1 MTGRKADIIHRLY
14 ELQEKMEE
22 SEGYWKDAL
31 ERDALMESEGYEEQY
46 QTLYQ
51 EYWDI
56 MMKEVEERWRKYV
69 EGILG
74 YGHFTEKIYVE
85 ELEMIMEA
93 DGKLVD
99 EYQGYILRSGMD
111 PFGALTYWI
120 KAPDGGSVEESF
132 DFVSDADAI
141 ISFRDMVDRNEF
153 IEMR

>member
-14 ELQEKMEE
+14 EIQEKMEDVD
-22 SEGYWKDAL
+22 GYWEDAL
-31 ERDALMESEGYEEQY
+31 ERDALMESEGYEEQH
-46 QTLYQ
+46 QALYQ

-74 YGHFTEKIYVE
+74 DGHFTEKIYVE

-132 DFVSDADAI
+132 DFVSDANAI
-141 ISFRDMVDRNEF
+141 VSFHNMVDRNEF
-153 IEMR
+153 Y

>member
-31 ERDALMESEGYEEQY
+31 ERCALMESEEYEEQY

-74 YGHFTEKIYVE
+74 DGNFTEKINVE
-85 ELEMIMEA
+85 
-93 DGKLVD
+93 
-99 EYQGYILRSGMD
+99 
-111 PFGALTYWI
+111 
-120 KAPDGGSVEESF
+120 
-132 DFVSDADAI
+132 
-141 ISFRDMVDRNEF
+141 
-153 IEMR
+153 

>member
-1 MTGRKADIIHRLY
+1 MIGRKADIIHRLY

-31 ERDALMESEGYEEQY
+31 ESDALMESEGYEEQH
-46 QTLYQ
+46 QVLYQ
-51 EYWDI
+51 EYWYI

-74 YGHFTEKIYVE
+74 DGHFTEKIYVE

-132 DFVSDADAI
+132 DFVSDANAI
-141 ISFRDMVDRNEF
+141 VSFRDMVDRNEF
-153 IEMR
+153 Y

>member
-31 ERDALMESEGYEEQY
+31 ESDALMESEGYEEQH
-46 QTLYQ
+46 QVLYQ
-51 EYWDI
+51 EYWYI

-74 YGHFTEKIYVE
+74 DGHFTEKIYVE

-141 ISFRDMVDRNEF
+141 ISFRGMVDRNEF
-153 IEMR
+153 Y

>member
-22 SEGYWKDAL
+22 VDGYWEDAL

-74 YGHFTEKIYVE
+74 DGHFTEKIYVE

-132 DFVSDADAI
+132 DFVSDANAI
-141 ISFRDMVDRNEF
+141 VSFRDMVDRNEF
-153 IEMR
+153 Y

>member
-14 ELQEKMEE
+14 EIQEKMEE

-31 ERDALMESEGYEEQY
+31 ESDALMESEGYEEQH
-46 QTLYQ
+46 QVLYQ
-51 EYWDI
+51 EYWYI

-74 YGHFTEKIYVE
+74 DGHFTEKIYVE

-132 DFVSDADAI
+132 DFVSDANAI
-141 ISFRDMVDRNEF
+141 VSFRDMVDRNEF
-153 IEMR
+153 Y

>member
-31 ERDALMESEGYEEQY
+31 ERYALMESEEYEEQY
-46 QTLYQ
+46 QALYQ

-74 YGHFTEKIYVE
+74 DGHFTEKIYVE

-132 DFVSDADAI
+132 DFVSDANAI
-141 ISFRDMVDRNEF
+141 VSFHNMVDRNEF
-153 IEMR
+153 Y

>member
-31 ERDALMESEGYEEQY
+31 ERCALMESEEYEEQY

-51 EYWDI
+51 EYWYI

-74 YGHFTEKIYVE
+74 DGHFTEKIYVE

-99 EYQGYILRSGMD
+99 EYQRYILRSGMD

-132 DFVSDADAI
+132 DFVSDANAI
-141 ISFRDMVDRNEF
+141 VSFRDMVDRNEF
-153 IEMR
+153 Y

>member
-31 ERDALMESEGYEEQY
+31 ERYALMESEEYEEQY

-51 EYWDI
+51 EYWYI

-74 YGHFTEKIYVE
+74 DGHFTEKIYVE

-132 DFVSDADAI
+132 DFVSDANAI
-141 ISFRDMVDRNEF
+141 VSFRDMVDRNEF
-153 IEMR
+153 Y

>member
-14 ELQEKMEE
+14 EIQEKMEE
-22 SEGYWKDAL
+22 VDGYWEDAL
-31 ERDALMESEGYEEQY
+31 ERDDLMESEGYEELHQA
-46 QTLYQ
+46 LYQ

-74 YGHFTEKIYVE
+74 DGHFTEKIYVE

-99 EYQGYILRSGMD
+99 EYQGYILSSGMD

-120 KAPDGGSVEESF
+120 KSPYGEPLEESF

-141 ISFRDMVDRNEF
+141 LSFRDMVDRNEF
-153 IEMR
+153 Y

>member
-31 ERDALMESEGYEEQY
+31 ERYALMESEEYEEQY

-51 EYWDI
+51 EYWYI

-74 YGHFTEKIYVE
+74 DGHFTEKIYVE

-132 DFVSDADAI
+132 DFVSDANAI
-141 ISFRDMVDRNEF
+141 VSFHNMVDRNEF
-153 IEMR
+153 Y

>member
-1 MTGRKADIIHRLY
+1 MTGRKVDIIHRLY

-56 MMKEVEERWRKYV
+56 MMMEVEERWRKYV

-99 EYQGYILRSGMD
+99 EYQGYILSSGMD
-111 PFGALTYWI
+111 PFGTLTYWI
-120 KAPDGGSVEESF
+120 KSPDGEPVEESF

-153 IEMR
+153 Y

>member
-22 SEGYWKDAL
+22 VDGYWEDAL
-31 ERDALMESEGYEEQY
+31 ERDALMESEGYEEQH
-46 QTLYQ
+46 QALYQ

-74 YGHFTEKIYVE
+74 DGHFTEKIYVE

-132 DFVSDADAI
+132 DFVSDANAI
-141 ISFRDMVDRNEF
+141 VSFRDMVDRNEF
-153 IEMR
+153 Y

>member
-31 ERDALMESEGYEEQY
+31 ERCALMESEEYEEQY

-74 YGHFTEKIYVE
+74 DGHFTEKIYVE

-132 DFVSDADAI
+132 DFVSDANAI
-141 ISFRDMVDRNEF
+141 VSFRDMVDRNEF
-153 IEMR
+153 Y

>member
-14 ELQEKMEE
+14 EIQEKMEE
-22 SEGYWKDAL
+22 VDGYWEDAL
-31 ERDALMESEGYEEQY
+31 ERDALMESEGYEEQH
-46 QTLYQ
+46 QALYQ

-74 YGHFTEKIYVE
+74 DGHFTEKIYVE

-132 DFVSDADAI
+132 DFVSDANAI
-141 ISFRDMVDRNEF
+141 VSFHNMVDRNEF
-153 IEMR
+153 Y

>member
-22 SEGYWKDAL
+22 VDGYWEDAL
-31 ERDALMESEGYEEQY
+31 ERDALMESEGYEELHQA
-46 QTLYQ
+46 LYQ

-74 YGHFTEKIYVE
+74 DGHFTEKIYVE

-93 DGKLVD
+93 DGKFVD
-99 EYQGYILRSGMD
+99 EYQGYILRSGKD
-111 PFGALTYWI
+111 PFGTLTYWI
-120 KAPDGGSVEESF
+120 KSPDREPVEESF

-153 IEMR
+153 Y

>member
-22 SEGYWKDAL
+22 VDGYWEDAL
-31 ERDALMESEGYEEQY
+31 ERDALMESEGYEELHQA
-46 QTLYQ
+46 LYQ

-74 YGHFTEKIYVE
+74 DGHFTEKIYVE

-132 DFVSDADAI
+132 DFVSDANAI
-141 ISFRDMVDRNEF
+141 VSFRDMVDRNEF
-153 IEMR
+153 Y

>member
-1 MTGRKADIIHRLY
+1 
-14 ELQEKMEE
+14 
-22 SEGYWKDAL
+22 
-31 ERDALMESEGYEEQY
+31 
-46 QTLYQ
+46 
-51 EYWDI
+51 DI

-74 YGHFTEKIYVE
+74 DGHFTEKIYVE

-99 EYQGYILRSGMD
+99 EYQGYILSSGMD

-120 KAPDGGSVEESF
+120 KSPDGEPLEESF

-141 ISFRDMVDRNEF
+141 LSFRDMVDRNEF
-153 IEMR
+153 Y

>member
-22 SEGYWKDAL
+22 VDGYWEDAL
-31 ERDALMESEGYEEQY
+31 ERDALMESEGYEELHQA
-46 QTLYQ
+46 LYQ

-74 YGHFTEKIYVE
+74 DGHFTEKIYVE

-93 DGKLVD
+93 DGKFVD

-132 DFVSDADAI
+132 DFVSDANAI
-141 ISFRDMVDRNEF
+141 VSFRDMVDRNEF
-153 IEMR
+153 Y

>member
-14 ELQEKMEE
+14 EIQEKMEE
-22 SEGYWKDAL
+22 VDGYW
-31 ERDALMESEGYEEQY
+31 EDALMESEGYEEQH
-46 QTLYQ
+46 QALYQ

-74 YGHFTEKIYVE
+74 DGHFTEKIYVE

-99 EYQGYILRSGMD
+99 EYQGYILSSGMD

-120 KAPDGGSVEESF
+120 KSPDGEPLEESF

-141 ISFRDMVDRNEF
+141 LSFRDMVDRNEF
-153 IEMR
+153 Y

>member
-14 ELQEKMEE
+14 EIQEKMEE
-22 SEGYWKDAL
+22 VDGYWEDAL
-31 ERDALMESEGYEEQY
+31 ERDALMESEGYEEQH
-46 QTLYQ
+46 QALYQ

-74 YGHFTEKIYVE
+74 DGHFTEKIYVE

-132 DFVSDADAI
+132 DFVSDANAI
-141 ISFRDMVDRNEF
+141 VSFRDMVDRNEF
-153 IEMR
+153 Y

>member
-22 SEGYWKDAL
+22 VDGYWEDAL
-31 ERDALMESEGYEEQY
+31 ERDALMESEGYEELHQA
-46 QTLYQ
+46 LYQ

-74 YGHFTEKIYVE
+74 DGHFTEKIYVE

-99 EYQGYILRSGMD
+99 EYQGYILSSGMD

-120 KAPDGGSVEESF
+120 KSPDGEPLEESF

-141 ISFRDMVDRNEF
+141 LSFRDMVDRNEF
-153 IEMR
+153 Y

>member
-1 MTGRKADIIHRLY
+1 MIGRKADIIHRLY

-31 ERDALMESEGYEEQY
+31 ESDALMESEGYEEQH
-46 QTLYQ
+46 QVLYQ
-51 EYWDI
+51 EYWYI

-74 YGHFTEKIYVE
+74 DGHFTEKIYVE

-99 EYQGYILRSGMD
+99 EYQGYILRSGM
-111 PFGALTYWI
+111 I
-120 KAPDGGSVEESF
+120 HSV
-132 DFVSDADAI
+132 
-141 ISFRDMVDRNEF
+141 R
-153 IEMR
+153 

>member
-22 SEGYWKDAL
+22 VDGYWEDAL
-31 ERDALMESEGYEEQY
+31 ERDALMESEGYEELHQA
-46 QTLYQ
+46 LYQ

-74 YGHFTEKIYVE
+74 DGHFTEKIYVE

-99 EYQGYILRSGMD
+99 EYQGYILSSGMD
-111 PFGALTYWI
+111 PFGTLTYWI
-120 KAPDGGSVEESF
+120 KSPDGEPLEESF

-141 ISFRDMVDRNEF
+141 LSFRDMVDRNEF
-153 IEMR
+153 Y

>member
-1 MTGRKADIIHRLY
+1 MIGRKADIIHRLY

-31 ERDALMESEGYEEQY
+31 ESDALMESEGYEAQHLV
-46 QTLYQ
+46 LYQ
-51 EYWDI
+51 EHWYI

-74 YGHFTEKIYVE
+74 DGHFTEKIYVE

-99 EYQGYILRSGMD
+99 EYQGYILSSGMD
-111 PFGALTYWI
+111 PFGTLTYWI
-120 KAPDGGSVEESF
+120 KSPDGEPVEESF

-141 ISFRDMVDRNEF
+141 ISFRGMVDRNEF
-153 IEMR
+153 Y

>member
-22 SEGYWKDAL
+22 VDGYWEDAL
-31 ERDALMESEGYEEQY
+31 ERDALMESEGYEELHQA
-46 QTLYQ
+46 LYQ

-74 YGHFTEKIYVE
+74 DGHFTEKIYVE

-99 EYQGYILRSGMD
+99 EYQGYILSSGMD
-111 PFGALTYWI
+111 PFGTLTYWI
-120 KAPDGGSVEESF
+120 KSPDGEPVEESF

-153 IEMR
+153 Y

>member
-31 ERDALMESEGYEEQY
+31 ERCALMESEGYEEQY

-51 EYWDI
+51 EYCYI

-74 YGHFTEKIYVE
+74 DGHFTEKIYVE

-132 DFVSDADAI
+132 DFVSDANAI
-141 ISFRDMVDRNEF
+141 VSFRDMVDRNEF
-153 IEMR
+153 Y

>member
-22 SEGYWKDAL
+22 VDGYWEDAL
-31 ERDALMESEGYEEQY
+31 ERDALMESEGYEELHQA
-46 QTLYQ
+46 LYQ

-74 YGHFTEKIYVE
+74 DGHFTEKIYVE

-99 EYQGYILRSGMD
+99 EYQGYILSSGMD
-111 PFGALTYWI
+111 PFGTLTYWI
-120 KAPDGGSVEESF
+120 KSPDGEPVEESF

-141 ISFRDMVDRNEF
+141 ILFRDMVDRNEF
-153 IEMR
+153 Y

>member
-1 MTGRKADIIHRLY
+1 MIGRKADIIHRLY

-31 ERDALMESEGYEEQY
+31 ESDALMESEGYEEQY

-74 YGHFTEKIYVE
+74 DGHFTEKIYVE

-132 DFVSDADAI
+132 DFVSDANAI
-141 ISFRDMVDRNEF
+141 VSFRDMVDRNEF
-153 IEMR
+153 Y

>member
-1 MTGRKADIIHRLY
+1 MIGRKADIIHRLY

-31 ERDALMESEGYEEQY
+31 ESDALMESEGYEEQH
-46 QTLYQ
+46 QVLYQ
-51 EYWDI
+51 EYWYI

-74 YGHFTEKIYVE
+74 DGHFTEKIYVE

-141 ISFRDMVDRNEF
+141 ISFRGMVDRNEF
-153 IEMR
+153 Y

>member
-31 ERDALMESEGYEEQY
+31 ERCALMESEGYEELHQA
-46 QTLYQ
+46 LYQ

-74 YGHFTEKIYVE
+74 DGHFTEKIYVE

-99 EYQGYILRSGMD
+99 EYQGYILSSGMD

-120 KAPDGGSVEESF
+120 KSPDGEPLEESF

-141 ISFRDMVDRNEF
+141 LSFRDMVDRNEF
-153 IEMR
+153 Y

>member
-31 ERDALMESEGYEEQY
+31 ERCALMESEEYEEQY

-74 YGHFTEKIYVE
+74 DGHFTEKIYVE

-132 DFVSDADAI
+132 DFVSDANAI
-141 ISFRDMVDRNEF
+141 VSFHNMVDRNEF
-153 IEMR
+153 Y

>member
-22 SEGYWKDAL
+22 VDGYWEDAL
-31 ERDALMESEGYEEQY
+31 ERDALMESEGYEEQH
-46 QTLYQ
+46 QALYQ

-74 YGHFTEKIYVE
+74 DGHFTEKIYVE

-111 PFGALTYWI
+111 PFGTLTYWI
-120 KAPDGGSVEESF
+120 KSLDGEPVEESF

-153 IEMR
+153 Y